1 MRLFALDPGDV
12 DLLGEGDGGIVVGDE
27 AAGRGVGAGQGDA
40 VVDVEDAGGAARRV
54 DDAGSGD
61 LVVLGVHLAIGPDA
75 AAGDRGLSRRRGLR
89 VLAEVV
95 GAVEVAGDASV
106 QLGIAV
112 VGAVEHGELEAAGVL
127 KRGRKVSTA
136 AFCVVVLFG

>member
-95 GAVEVAGDASV
+95 GAVE
-106 QLGIAV
+106 
-112 VGAVEHGELEAAGVL
+112 HGELEAAGVL
-127 KRGRKVSTA
+127 RRGRKVSTA
-136 AFCVVVLFG
+136 ASCVVVLLG